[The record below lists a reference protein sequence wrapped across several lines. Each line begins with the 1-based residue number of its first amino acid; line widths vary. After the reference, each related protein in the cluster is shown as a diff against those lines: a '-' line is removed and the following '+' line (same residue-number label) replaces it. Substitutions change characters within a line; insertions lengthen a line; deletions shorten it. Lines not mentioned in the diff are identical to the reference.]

1 VYAVGVSFL
10 IASVSL
16 FFLNKFFYYTWYW
29 IPSADFGITL
39 YLLFSM
45 KFLWR
50 YVILLLPPA
59 VLFPYIDF
67 HWFIG
72 IRKTP
77 INEVIDIGTWFSI
90 GTFGVNITFL
100 FDTLSIIMLFVIT
113 SISLLVHIYSLEYM
127 SLDPE
132 LPAFMGHLSLFT
144 FFMLLLVSAGNM
156 LQMFVG
162 WEGVGLSSYF
172 LINFWNTRVAANKA
186 AVKAIVVNK
195 FGDFSLML
203 AMGALAYSFNSL
215 DYHVIFNLA
224 SLGNFETI
232 NLFFYQFVHPLD
244 FCCLLLLGGAIAKSA
259 QLGFH
264 TWLPDAMEGPSP
276 VSALIH
282 AATMVTA
289 GIFLL
294 CRCSPILE
302 YAPVTLSLCVL
313 IGSLTAFFAAS
324 AGFFQNDI

>member
-1 VYAVGVSFL
+1 MFYLICVFLPLIAALVVFFCKNFLPKKWCSNIPVYAVGVSFS

-113 SISLLVHIYSLEYM
+113 SYHFLFIYTLEYM
-127 SLDPE
+127 S
-132 LPAFMGHLSLFT
+132 
-144 FFMLLLVSAGNM
+144 
-156 LQMFVG
+156 
-162 WEGVGLSSYF
+162 
-172 LINFWNTRVAANKA
+172 
-186 AVKAIVVNK
+186 
-195 FGDFSLML
+195 
-203 AMGALAYSFNSL
+203 
-215 DYHVIFNLA
+215 
-224 SLGNFETI
+224 
-232 NLFFYQFVHPLD
+232 
-244 FCCLLLLGGAIAKSA
+244 
-259 QLGFH
+259 
-264 TWLPDAMEGPSP
+264 
-276 VSALIH
+276 
-282 AATMVTA
+282 
-289 GIFLL
+289 
-294 CRCSPILE
+294 
-302 YAPVTLSLCVL
+302 
-313 IGSLTAFFAAS
+313 
-324 AGFFQNDI
+324 